1 MRRFFSRA
9 WLAAAVALA
18 STAINAA
25 NYDETLLGDLS
36 GVPATPTT
44 WNLAAG
50 ANVLKGSAGT
60 SSDYDIFSL
69 TIPAGHRLDS
79 LTLDAYQNQGYAS
92 FLGIQAGTTW
102 TAGLG
107 WSVDGNALLGY
118 DLFDIG
124 FVGTNRLPDIALN
137 GNTIGPQFTPPLG
150 SGTYTM
156 LLQDTGST
164 YGYQF
169 TFNVSA
175 VPEPATLG
183 LAAVGLIGIARF
195 ARRADRVQ

>member
-1 MRRFFSRA
+1 MKGLFARA

-18 STAINAA
+18 PTAINAA
-25 NYDETLLGDLS
+25 NYDESSLGDLS
-36 GVPATPTT
+36 GVPAVPTP

-60 SSDYDIFSL
+60 SSDYDILAL
-69 TIPAGHRLDS
+69 TIPVGHQLDS

-92 FLGIQAGTTW
+92 FLGLQTGSTW

-107 WSVDGNALLGY
+107 SVVDGQALLGW
-118 DLFDIG
+118 DLFDVG

-137 GNTIGPQFTPPLG
+137 GNTISPQFTPPLG
-150 SGTYTM
+150 SGTYAM

-164 YGYQF
+164 YNYQF

-175 VPEPATLG
+175 VPEPGTLS
-183 LAAVGLIGIARF
+183 LAAVGLLAIGRL
-195 ARRADRVQ
+195 ARRR